1 MSIIKG
7 AQVAEA
13 VSAETLK
20 RAEALRLKGIE
31 PCLAVIRVGEDG
43 SQLAYERGALKRMDK
58 CGINC
63 RVCAFD
69 ENISQEDFE
78 SEFKKINDDN
88 SVHGILLLQPLP
100 KTLSVEPIKDIINPL
115 KDVDA
120 VSPVNMY
127 KILANDKTGYAP
139 CTAEGVME
147 ILDWMGTDLK
157 GKKCKVIGR
166 SMIVGKP
173 LGLLLL
179 ARDAT
184 VTYCH
189 SKTIELAKETKD
201 ADVLIAAAGSAKLVG
216 ADFVNENMTVIDVG
230 VNVDENGNMC
240 GDVDFEAVEPIV
252 ANITPVPGGTGAVTT
267 SVLAKHVVKAAE
279 ALSRL

>member
-78 SEFKKINDDN
+78 NEFKKINDDN

-267 SVLAKHVVKAAE
+267 SVLAKHVVKSAE
-279 ALSRL
+279 ALSKQ

>member
-173 LGLLLL
+173 LGRLLL

>member
-20 RAEALRLKGIE
+20 RAEALRLNGIE

-78 SEFKKINDDN
+78 NEFKKINDDN

>member
-78 SEFKKINDDN
+78 NEFKKINDDN

-279 ALSRL
+279 ALSKL

>member
-1 MSIIKG
+1 M
-7 AQVAEA
+7 
-13 VSAETLK
+13 T
-20 RAEALRLKGIE
+20 
-31 PCLAVIRVGEDG
+31 
-43 SQLAYERGALKRMDK
+43 
-58 CGINC
+58 
-63 RVCAFD
+63 

-78 SEFKKINDDN
+78 NEFKKINDDN

>member
-78 SEFKKINDDN
+78 NEFKKINDDN

-120 VSPVNMY
+120 VSLVNMY

-189 SKTIELAKETKD
+189 SKTRELAKETKD

>member
-78 SEFKKINDDN
+78 NELKKINDDN

-279 ALSRL
+279 ALSKL

>member
-78 SEFKKINDDN
+78 NEFKKINDDN

-240 GDVDFEAVEPIV
+240 GDVDFAAVEPIV

>member
-78 SEFKKINDDN
+78 NEFKKINDDN

>member
-20 RAEALRLKGIE
+20 RAEALGLKGIE

-279 ALSRL
+279 ALSKL

>member
-78 SEFKKINDDN
+78 NEFKKINDDN

-115 KDVDA
+115 KDIDA

>member
-78 SEFKKINDDN
+78 NEFKKINDDN

-240 GDVDFEAVEPIV
+240 GDVYFEAVEPIV

>member
-78 SEFKKINDDN
+78 NEFKKINDDN

-147 ILDWMGTDLK
+147 ILDWMGTD
-157 GKKCKVIGR
+157 
-166 SMIVGKP
+166 M
-173 LGLLLL
+173 
-179 ARDAT
+179 
-184 VTYCH
+184 
-189 SKTIELAKETKD
+189 
-201 ADVLIAAAGSAKLVG
+201 SASG
-216 ADFVNENMTVIDVG
+216 HG
-230 VNVDENGNMC
+230 Y
-240 GDVDFEAVEPIV
+240 P
-252 ANITPVPGGTGAVTT
+252 
-267 SVLAKHVVKAAE
+267 
-279 ALSRL
+279 

>member
-78 SEFKKINDDN
+78 NEFKKINDDN

-240 GDVDFEAVEPIV
+240 GDVDFEAVEPVV

>member
-78 SEFKKINDDN
+78 NEFKKINDDN

-252 ANITPVPGGTGAVTT
+252 ANITPVPVGTGAVTT

>member
-78 SEFKKINDDN
+78 NEFKKINDDN

-240 GDVDFEAVEPIV
+240 GDVDFDAVEPLV

>member
-1 MSIIKG
+1 MSIIK
-7 AQVAEA
+7 VAEA

-78 SEFKKINDDN
+78 NEFKKINDDN

-279 ALSRL
+279 ALSKL

>member
-63 RVCAFD
+63 RVWAFD

-78 SEFKKINDDN
+78 NEFKKINDDN

-279 ALSRL
+279 ALSKL

>member
-78 SEFKKINDDN
+78 NEFKKINDDN

-216 ADFVNENMTVIDVG
+216 ADFVNENMTVIEGG
-230 VNVDENGNMC
+230 VNVDETGNMC

>member
-78 SEFKKINDDN
+78 NEFKKINDDN

-189 SKTIELAKETKD
+189 SKTIELAKERKD

>member
-78 SEFKKINDDN
+78 IEFKKINDDN

>member
-78 SEFKKINDDN
+78 NEFKKINDDN

-189 SKTIELAKETKD
+189 SKTRELAKETKD

>member
-78 SEFKKINDDN
+78 NEFKKINDDN

-216 ADFVNENMTVIDVG
+216 
-230 VNVDENGNMC
+230 
-240 GDVDFEAVEPIV
+240 EAVEPIV

>member
-78 SEFKKINDDN
+78 NEFKKINDDN

-252 ANITPVPGGTGAVTT
+252 ANITHVPGGTGAVTT

>member
-78 SEFKKINDDN
+78 NEFKKINDDN

-216 ADFVNENMTVIDVG
+216 ADFVNENMTVIEVG

-279 ALSRL
+279 ALSKL

>member
-20 RAEALRLKGIE
+20 MAEALRLKGIE

-78 SEFKKINDDN
+78 NEFKKINDDN

>member
-252 ANITPVPGGTGAVTT
+252 ANITPVPGGTGVVTT

>member
-78 SEFKKINDDN
+78 NEFKKINDDN

-189 SKTIELAKETKD
+189 SKTRELAKETKD

-279 ALSRL
+279 ALNRL

>member
-1 MSIIKG
+1 MAIIKG

-78 SEFKKINDDN
+78 NEFKKINDDN

>member
-78 SEFKKINDDN
+78 NEFKKINDDGN
-88 SVHGILLLQPLP
+88 VHGILLLQPLP

-189 SKTIELAKETKD
+189 SKTRELAKETRD

-240 GDVDFEAVEPIV
+240 GDVDFDAVEPLV

>member
-78 SEFKKINDDN
+78 NEFKKINDDN
-88 SVHGILLLQPLP
+88 SVRGILLLQPLP

>member
-78 SEFKKINDDN
+78 NEFKKINDDN

-179 ARDAT
+179 AKDAT

>member
-43 SQLAYERGALKRMDK
+43 SQLAYERGAIKRMDK

-78 SEFKKINDDN
+78 NEFKKINDDN

-189 SKTIELAKETKD
+189 SKTRELAKETKD